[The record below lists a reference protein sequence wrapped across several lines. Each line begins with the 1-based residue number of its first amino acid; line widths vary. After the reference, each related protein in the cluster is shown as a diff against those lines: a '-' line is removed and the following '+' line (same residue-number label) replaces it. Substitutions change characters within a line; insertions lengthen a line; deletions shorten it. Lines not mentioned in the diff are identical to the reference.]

1 MLFIAFV
8 RDSLCGKYLVFIA
21 FAHDIYVRWIFHVM
35 VHCIYIGVKTVSFFY
50 FGPTNPYNLNLE
62 TNFFYW
68 AHLLRFYILSS
79 ALKTKLHLVF
89 TYMFYYIFSAMYLPF
104 GCVWTL
110 MGGWSVDKVG
120 HIKALHKRNF
130 GLLRLY
136 LQVTDI
142 YSYMHIYIFAGTTI
156 YIFIT
161 KTTYKQET

>member
-1 MLFIAFV
+1 MVDLDWEKLLKLRCLDGSFHCSPASTATALKETGDQKCFEYLDGMV
-8 RDSLCGKYLVFIA
+8 KKFNGGGKLNQGL
-21 FAHDIYVRWIFHVM
+21 YVM
-35 VHCIYIGVKTVSFFY
+35 IYIVLVEHISFVSTVVY
-50 FGPTNPYNLNLE
+50 
-62 TNFFYW
+62 
-68 AHLLRFYILSS
+68 
-79 ALKTKLHLVF
+79 LH
-89 TYMFYYIFSAMYLPF
+89 FYYIFSAMYLPF